1 MTSYERVKVVR
12 QGEQRQTHPVGHE
25 PMARQPSPVQR
36 LLPLLDPLLGCPSTI
51 VETRTTPSGPAV
63 MFVTMKPTR
72 GNKPRWRDVSLPIA
86 IPRHLGHH
94 PPSAVTTPGTIPK
107 VVVLG
112 SLDSPAASPQEITRR
127 CAVCVIA
134 RPTHLAFTRPNP
146 STLPSWDKHLGLE
159 PAHGVGADGRL
170 FQDHLAVQRSPASSD
185 RRPTVQRRWY
195 LGSPPDDCTPT
206 A

>member
-51 VETRTTPSGPAV
+51 VEPYHSFGASRHVRDDEAHPREQPSP
-63 MFVTMKPTR
+63 
-72 GNKPRWRDVSLPIA
+72 

-146 STLPSWDKHLGLE
+146 STLPSW
-159 PAHGVGADGRL
+159 VSTSVSNRL
-170 FQDHLAVQRSPASSD
+170 TVLVLTAALSGPP
-185 RRPTVQRRWY
+185 RRPTITRLV
-195 LGSPPDDCTPT
+195 GSS
-206 A
+206 ANRSASLVSW